1 MADPNGVP
9 FTVAPVRADDKEKTR
24 KEADEEAATKKH
36 KLEQREDKSKSKDGA
51 DGKKDGEDEDLV
63 RWVPALVLAEGC

>member
-24 KEADEEAATKKH
+24 KEADEEAETKAH
-36 KLEQREDKSKSKDGA
+36 KEKQREDKSKQ
-51 DGKKDGEDEDLV
+51 DGETDKDEDLV
-63 RWVPALVLAEGC
+63 GAVLSSSWRW